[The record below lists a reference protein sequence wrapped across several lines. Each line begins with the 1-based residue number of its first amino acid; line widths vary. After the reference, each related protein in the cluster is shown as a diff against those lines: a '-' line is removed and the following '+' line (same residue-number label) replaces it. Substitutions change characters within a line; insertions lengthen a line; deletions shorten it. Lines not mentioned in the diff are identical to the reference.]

1 MMTLTK
7 ADWVTLGLS
16 SAGAIWLALI
26 ATGIISVI
34 VSWLYAKWKGIRIPD
49 TIPEMWPEL

>member
-1 MMTLTK
+1 MTLTK
-7 ADWVTLGLS
+7 ADWATLGLS
-16 SAGAIWLALI
+16 SLGAIWLALI